1 MLTIKV
7 FVVFLQAEAAEINR
21 TGHEVLE
28 CVGGQVSLEMQLPK
42 LLWLKRHAAASCWA
56 RARHFFD
63 LPDWLTYRATTA
75 GAASPPARSLCSLVC
90 KWNYWVRLSGNVVG
104 WDRDFF
110 SAAGLGDLAGEDW
123 ARIGGEGG
131 MVLCPGSPVGLGLSA
146 AAAAE
151 LGGLAA
157 GTPVGTSLIDAHAGM
172 LGMLPAAGSEPLE
185 GRLGRK
191 QQIENEKK
199 LVGK

>member
-63 LPDWLTYRATTA
+63 LPDWLTYRATTC
-75 GAASPPARSLCSLVC
+75 GTASTPSRSLCSLVC
-90 KWNYWVRLSGNVVG
+90 KWNYWVRPSGNVVG
-104 WDRDFF
+104 WDREFF
-110 SAAGLGDLAGEDW
+110 SAAGLGDLAAEDW

-131 MVLCPGSPVGLGLSA
+131 TVVQCPGSAVGPGLSA

-185 GRLGRK
+185 GRLGTK
-191 QQIENEKK
+191 QQREKMKENW
-199 LVGK
+199 